1 MKKRLLV
8 ALLMLC
14 LAFAFSACGNDAKDN
29 NQNVNNENNEN
40 KDENNNENNDENNNE
55 DEGNNEEV
63 NDGKVVYTVVVTDE
77 DGNPIAGAMV
87 QVCNEG
93 NCFAPVTTNEEGV
106 AEFRLEESDEYKAK
120 LLTNP
125 AGYEAV
131 ETDYVHFDGE
141 TEITLTV
148 TPVE

>member
-1 MKKRLLV
+1 MAV
-8 ALLMLC
+8 LMLC
-14 LAFAFSACGNDAKDN
+14 MVFAFAACGNKGGDANDDN
-29 NQNVNNENNEN
+29 KPNVENEENNNENNEN
-40 KDENNNENNDENNNE
+40 ENEGNE
-55 DEGNNEEV
+55 DVE
-63 NDGKVVYTVVVTDE
+63 DGKISYFVTVTDE

-120 LLTNP
+120 LMTNP

-141 TEITLTV
+141 TELTLTV
-148 TPVE
+148 KPVE

>member
-1 MKKRLLV
+1 MAV
-8 ALLMLC
+8 LMLC
-14 LAFAFSACGNDAKDN
+14 MVFAFCACGNNAGEN
-29 NQNVNNENNEN
+29 NQQNVNNENKE
-40 KDENNNENNDENNNE
+40 DENNNENNNNE
-55 DEGNNEEV
+55 DEGNNEEE
-63 NDGKVVYTVVVTDE
+63 NDGKVVYTVIVTDE

-120 LLTNP
+120 LMTNP

-141 TEITLTV
+141 TELTLTV
-148 TPVE
+148 KPVE

>member
-1 MKKRLLV
+1 MKKRLLM
-8 ALLMLC
+8 AILMLC
-14 LAFAFSACGNDAKDN
+14 MVFAFAACGNNAGEN
-29 NQNVNNENNEN
+29 NQQNVNNENNEN
-40 KDENNNENNDENNNE
+40 KEDENNNENSNNE
-55 DEGNNEEV
+55 DEGNNEEE
-63 NDGKVVYTVVVTDE
+63 NDGKVVYTVIVTDE

-93 NCFAPVTTNEEGV
+93 NCFAPVATNEEGV

-120 LLTNP
+120 LMMNP

-131 ETDYVHFDGE
+131 DTDYVHFDGE
-141 TEITLTV
+141 TELTLKV